1 MNNKKKKTICKGS
14 RSNNLKKKLATR
26 KELVSSSRVLNR
38 VLFFK
43 QVWKKQLKREIE
55 RQMK

>member
-43 QVWKKQLKREIE
+43 QVWKK
-55 RQMK
+55 